1 MNLPEIKVEKKTGQ
15 EKFLN
20 TNGIPDFK
28 LIDFW
33 SWNQSDLIVNI
44 TRGVLSEFIIK
55 QLLEIKSETRIEWD
69 DYDLISNSGKKI
81 EVKSSSY
88 IQSWKQ
94 KKYSEIEFDIS
105 PTRSDSNDYGDIKK
119 RWSDYY
125 IFCTLK
131 NKDQNTLN
139 PLDLE
144 QWDFYVLETK
154 ILDEK
159 KPNQKKIRLNPLLK
173 LNPVKCK
180 YNELKEVID
189 N

>member
-1 MNLPEIKVEKKTGQ
+1 MNLPKIKGEKKTGQ
-15 EKFLN
+15 ESFITK
-20 TNGIPDFK
+20 NGMSGFN

-33 SWNQSDLIVNI
+33 SWNQSDLVVNI
-44 TRGVLSEFIIK
+44 TRGILSEFIVK
-55 QLLEIKSETRIEWD
+55 QSLEIESDTRIEWD
-69 DYDLISNSGKKI
+69 DYDLVSNSGKKI

-88 IQSWKQ
+88 IQSWNQNKF
-94 KKYSEIEFDIS
+94 SEIEFDIS
-105 PTRSDSNDYGDIKK
+105 PTRSTSGDYSEVKR
-119 RWSDYY
+119 RWSDFY
-125 IFCTLK
+125 IFCILK
-131 NKDQNTLN
+131 NKVQNTLN

-173 LNPVKCK
+173 LNPIKCN

>member
-1 MNLPEIKVEKKTGQ
+1 
-15 EKFLN
+15 
-20 TNGIPDFK
+20 
-28 LIDFW
+28 
-33 SWNQSDLIVNI
+33 
-44 TRGVLSEFIIK
+44 
-55 QLLEIKSETRIEWD
+55 
-69 DYDLISNSGKKI
+69 
-81 EVKSSSY
+81 VK
-88 IQSWKQ
+88 
-94 KKYSEIEFDIS
+94 
-105 PTRSDSNDYGDIKK
+105 R
-119 RWSDYY
+119 RWSDFY
-125 IFCTLK
+125 IFCILK

-173 LNPVKCK
+173 LNPIKCN